1 MASRRTNVKQFRARR
16 IQPAEGTGFPRV
28 NTGNGILPGP
38 KEKGGFYNVIAVNAI
53 DRGAG
58 KFSGSFL
65 SQMQGKVPEDLSDGG
80 LAKVK
85 ADVIQLVVDETG
97 TMAKVVYK
105 ITEWTPLIML
115 GRARLFGKRGLC
127 DERPR
132 EGVKRG

>member
-1 MASRRTNVKQFRARR
+1 ML
-16 IQPAEGTGFPRV
+16 TGSAHTYAIYDP
-28 NTGNGILPGP
+28 GNGILPGP